1 MCAWRVRF
9 WKTVGTSGAD
19 ILCADMHEAGNRCTE
34 LLEETANALNDDAVV
49 VMLFAVQKVS
59 LEVSINV
66 AVTRLVFKFLY
77 RMTWKVLI
85 LL

>member
-1 MCAWRVRF
+1 
-9 WKTVGTSGAD
+9 
-19 ILCADMHEAGNRCTE
+19 MHEAGNRCTE

-77 RMTWKVLI
+77 RTT
-85 LL
+85 